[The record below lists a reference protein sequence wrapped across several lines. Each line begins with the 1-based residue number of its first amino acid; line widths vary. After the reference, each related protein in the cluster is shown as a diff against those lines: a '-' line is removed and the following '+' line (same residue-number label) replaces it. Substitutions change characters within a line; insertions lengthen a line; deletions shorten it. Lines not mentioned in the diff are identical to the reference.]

1 MKEFKPIDPAEVVT
15 NQTLLTLLK
24 FLWESIN
31 LGFWHDKQSAKEI
44 LNDILHILSK
54 SDAIT
59 NY

>member
-1 MKEFKPIDPAEVVT
+1 LKEYNPIDPVNVGS

-44 LNDILHILSK
+44 LNDILHVLSK
-54 SDAIT
+54 SEAIA